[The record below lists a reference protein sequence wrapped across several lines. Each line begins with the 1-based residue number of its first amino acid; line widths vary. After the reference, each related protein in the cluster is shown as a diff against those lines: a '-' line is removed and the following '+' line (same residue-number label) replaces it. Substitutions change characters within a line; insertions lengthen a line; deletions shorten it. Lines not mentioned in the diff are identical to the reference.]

1 MEQEDPLA
9 ERARK
14 NRQRLS
20 ANWESESTLGRRL
33 PAGEL
38 RRSGRLLG
46 VWVAEAGEYRF
57 PAFQFEAPG
66 PHFAKMAEVLG
77 LLRAS
82 HNTGASGWSE
92 LEWFLMRRSSLGGL
106 APAEIF
112 SGNPELVVR
121 IAREDGSGADGG
133 GW

>member
-1 MEQEDPLA
+1 
-9 ERARK
+9 
-14 NRQRLS
+14 
-20 ANWESESTLGRRL
+20 NWESESALERRL
-33 PAGEL
+33 PARKL
-38 RRSGRLLG
+38 RKSGQLLG
-46 VWVAEAGEYRF
+46 VWVEDAGEYRF

-77 LLRAS
+77 LLRAH

-92 LEWFLMRRSSLGGL
+92 LEWFLMRRSSLDGL
-106 APAEIF
+106 APAKIF

-121 IAREDGSGADGG
+121 IAQEDGSDADGG